1 MSPAY
6 TACPLANAH
15 ARRQRLPLSDMKGG
29 PTDWLL
35 GARPPQE
42 KLASLFCRLVH
53 RRSEKVPGEPTAMG
67 TGSQA

>member
-35 GARPPQE
+35 GARPPQGAFLIYE
-42 KLASLFCRLVH
+42 ESFA
-53 RRSEKVPGEPTAMG
+53 PGIM
-67 TGSQA
+67 SKFSF